1 MFWREFLKS
10 LSIMSPILIFGVLGF
25 MYFEELGVLD
35 ALYLTIITIT
45 TVGYG
50 DIAPH
55 HPAGKIFTIILVST
69 GVGFVAYMFGRITEA
84 MIEGGLRDILGES
97 KMNRT
102 IAGLKDH
109 YIVCGFGRIGK
120 EICKILHDNHR
131 PFVVIENDP
140 EQVSHVEKLGYV
152 EMHGEA
158 ADDEILIAAGIKR
171 AQGLIAVVSTDA
183 DNVYITLTARGLN
196 PNLQII
202 ARSSE
207 ARGSETKLLRAGA
220 NKVISPY
227 SIGARRMA
235 QLIVRPTVMDFLD
248 LTMHTGDLGLRLEEL
263 RVSEKAGIANKS
275 LMDSKLRS
283 KYDMIV
289 VAIKRKDGEML
300 FNPKPA
306 TMILPGD
313 VLVVLGELDQIKAME
328 MAV

>member
-1 MFWREFLKS
+1 
-10 LSIMSPILIFGVLGF
+10 
-25 MYFEELGVLD
+25 
-35 ALYLTIITIT
+35 
-45 TVGYG
+45 
-50 DIAPH
+50 
-55 HPAGKIFTIILVST
+55 
-69 GVGFVAYMFGRITEA
+69 

-97 KMNRT
+97 KMNRI